1 MGRVLRATFA
11 WLRSH
16 IGLRLVVA
24 TLVALALFGYVVDI
38 AAHGDLAGNLLALLV
53 RIGPLAF
60 VLTIAYFVLR
70 GATWLLLLRQVG
82 LRTPMRPT
90 VAAFSAGEL
99 TKSLPAGP
107 YLEAY
112 VLARLERLPERDVVS
127 AAMAT
132 MGSDVMVGV
141 VGFVTAMLLG
151 LPGHDWFRWL
161 LIAIAGSWVVI
172 YSVAWAVIRWGH
184 LPHRFAQARWFATI
198 RRVGGE
204 VIDGAGKLVKPV
216 AVWPLLASA
225 AYLAVSALVIWLVL
239 TAVGLPADP
248 LAAIRIVT
256 ITSLVNVLIP
266 VPTDLGVTEITG
278 VGILTVHGIG
288 VPQAAIVMLGYRLL
302 LTGSLTVIGLV
313 TLGLFRDVFREPVG
327 RAR

>member
-1 MGRVLRATFA
+1 MVRATFE

-16 IGLRLVVA
+16 LGLRLVVA

-38 AAHGDLAGNLLALLV
+38 AVHGDLAGNLRALLV

-70 GATWLLLLRQVG
+70 GVTWWLLLRQVG
-82 LRTPMRPT
+82 LQTPTRPT

-112 VLARLERLPERDVVS
+112 VLARLERLPERDAVS

-141 VGFVTAMLLG
+141 VGFLTAMLLG
-151 LPGHDWFRWL
+151 MPGHDWFRWL
-161 LIAIAGSWVVI
+161 LIAVAGSWVVI
-172 YSVAWAVIRWGH
+172 YSVIWVAIRWGRV
-184 LPHRFAQARWFATI
+184 PHRFAEARWFATI
-198 RRVGGE
+198 KRVASE
-204 VIDGAGKLVKPV
+204 VIDSARQLVKPV
-216 AVWPLLASA
+216 AVWPLLTSA
-225 AYLAVSALVIWLVL
+225 AYLAVSALIVWLVL
-239 TAVGLPADP
+239 VAVGLPADP

-256 ITSLVNVLIP
+256 ITSLANVLIP

-288 VPQAAIVMLGYRLL
+288 VSQAAIVMLGYRLL
-302 LTGSLTVIGLV
+302 LSGSLTIIGLV
-313 TLGLFRDVFREPVG
+313 TLGLVRDVFRERVA